1 MQADEYRAAVQD
13 WTDQLLAPYIA
24 ELAGRPEGS
33 IKVKE
38 FNDPI
43 WGTVGLQP
51 EEVVVL
57 DSPLLQR
64 LRRIRQLGVVHLVY
78 ASANHSRFEHSIGV
92 CHQVGRIVDSITA
105 HADAV
110 GAEVGLDERR
120 LLRLTALCHD
130 VGHGCLSHVIEN
142 ALKNDRETRGIVKAF
157 MVEQGLDSTP
167 HLSEIAAYHMIQ
179 GEGFRT
185 LIEQACRIAKIHA
198 PAEITHHMSHIVIGK
213 PVSDEFP
220 LLHELISGPFDA
232 DKLDYMP
239 RDAMMTGVPV
249 VTDIGRLIQKVRAV
263 RVDTDHL
270 PERLKK
276 QVESVAKGHLVVGL
290 AQSGG
295 STLDEVAVGRSLMF
309 DKVYR
314 HHKVRAAEAMVTAIV
329 DAVGTHICRDLPI
342 LPLHI
347 FDDEMLNL
355 GTSSAVELDE
365 SAALD
370 GSEVGLDLGRRLA
383 DRNLFVR
390 AFAFSQHLPEDPY
403 RGEESHRQAM
413 DKLMRGASKA
423 DTRLHLVARIAQY
436 VDKMVQLEVLQL
448 PLPMAGNVSRYVWV
462 DPPASGH
469 PDAKPDPS
477 RAYMIGADGRPREVK
492 QVNAEQRGWVDAYT
506 NTHDV
511 GYIFA
516 PKELAA
522 PVAIASK
529 IACFELYDLRVPSS
543 WTLLTKLWSGEIAQL
558 ETALAGVGFFDD
570 LAPTLRPLTSRMRKG
585 DVRGRLEDVA
595 VRLASVQGPS
605 IDPSELKDST
615 MNSER
620 VRDWVRQFGSD
631 SEASA
636 LAVLENLKVLG
647 RSETNAALA
656 SFLGSDA
663 GAPFRGGA
671 VVPIGQPK
679 DGSSV
684 VGYYA
689 EDAARAFGCAV
700 VTLDQAASR
709 DLPIVFVDDF
719 IGRGS
724 STISILEDMLGAV
737 ATQELHEERPG
748 DVPEALKNH
757 LLNRPMAFVYSAGL
771 DDGVQ
776 TLRKRLFE
784 LGFKDV
790 QQIHVGIPQADLPT
804 VQSAL
809 GEAAPAF
816 LERARAVGGQLLA
829 STAGDKRDERTLGY
843 GNHALLIAFPY
854 NTPTATLTAVW
865 ERGEVDGWTWFPLLP
880 RRKKL

>member
-13 WTDQLLAPYIA
+13 WTDQLLAPYIDT
-24 ELAGRPEGS
+24 LVGRQEGS
-33 IKVKE
+33 VKVKE

-78 ASANHSRFEHSIGV
+78 TSANHSRFEHSIGV

-105 HADAV
+105 HADGV
-110 GAEVGLDERR
+110 GAEVESDERR

-130 VGHGCLSHVIEN
+130 IGHGCLSHVIEN
-142 ALKNDRETRGIVKAF
+142 ALKNDRETRAIVKTF
-157 MVEQGLDSTP
+157 MIEQALDSTP
-167 HLSEIAAYHMIQ
+167 HLSEIAAYYMIQ
-179 GEGFRT
+179 SEGFRA

-198 PAEITHHMSHIVIGK
+198 PAEITSHMSHIVIGK

-263 RVDTDHL
+263 RIDTDHL
-270 PERLKK
+270 PESLKK
-276 QVESVAKGHLVVGL
+276 QVEPVSKGHLVVGL

-329 DAVGTHICRDLPI
+329 DAIGTRICEDLPI

-355 GTSSAVELDE
+355 DDGEGVLGEGAATDE
-365 SAALD
+365 
-370 GSEVGLDLGRRLA
+370 GEVGVDVGRRLA
-383 DRNLFVR
+383 ARDLFVR

-403 RGEESHRQAM
+403 RGEEAHRQAM

-436 VDKMVQLEVLQL
+436 VDKMVELGAVQL
-448 PLPMAGNVSRYVWV
+448 PAPMVGNVSRYVWV

-477 RAYMIGADGRPREVK
+477 RAYMIGADGKAREVK

-511 GYIFA
+511 GYIFT
-516 PKELAA
+516 PKELAV
-522 PVAIASK
+522 PVAIASR
-529 IACFELYDLRVPSS
+529 IACFELYDLRVPGS
-543 WTLLTKLWSGEIAQL
+543 WTLLTKLWSGEITRL
-558 ETALAGVGFFDD
+558 ETALAEAGFFDG

-585 DVRGRLEDVA
+585 DVNGRLEEVA

-615 MNSER
+615 MSADR
-620 VRDWVRQFGSD
+620 VRDWVRQFGPD
-631 SEASA
+631 YEASA
-636 LAVLENLKVLG
+636 LTVLENLKVLG

-656 SFLGSDA
+656 SFLASET
-663 GAPFRGGA
+663 GARFRGGA

-684 VGYYA
+684 VGYHA
-689 EDAARAFGCAV
+689 EDAARDFGCSV
-700 VTLDQAASR
+700 LTLDQAASR

-748 DVPEALKNH
+748 DVPEALKDH
-757 LLNRPMAFVYSAGL
+757 LLSRPVAFVYSAGL
-771 DDGVQ
+771 DAGIEALK
-776 TLRKRLFE
+776 TRLSE
-784 LGFKDV
+784 LGFTDI
-790 QQIHVGIPQADLPT
+790 QEIHVGIHQADLPT
-804 VQSAL
+804 VESAL
-809 GEAAPAF
+809 GDAAPHF
-816 LERARAVGGQLLA
+816 MERARSVGEQLLT
-829 STAGDKRDERTLGY
+829 STPDDKRGERTLGY

>member
-1 MQADEYRAAVQD
+1 MQADEYRTAVQA
-13 WTDQLLAPYIA
+13 WTDQLLAPYIDA
-24 ELAGRPEGS
+24 LVQRPEGS
-33 IKVKE
+33 VKVKE

-110 GAEVGLDERR
+110 GAQVGPDERR

-157 MVEQGLDSTP
+157 MIEQGLDSTP

-179 GEGFRT
+179 SDTFRA

-198 PAEITHHMSHIVIGK
+198 PADITSHMSHIVIGK

-263 RVDTDHL
+263 RIDTDHL
-270 PERLKK
+270 PESLKRE
-276 QVESVAKGHLVVGL
+276 VEPVSNGHLVVGL

-329 DAVGTHICRDLPI
+329 DAIGTRICEDLPI
-342 LPLHI
+342 LPLQI
-347 FDDEMLNL
+347 FDDEILNL
-355 GTSSAVELDE
+355 GHDGEVEFGAGAETNGGAVGVD
-365 SAALD
+365 
-370 GSEVGLDLGRRLA
+370 VGRRLA
-383 DRNLFVR
+383 ARDLFVR

-403 RGEESHRQAM
+403 RGEEAHRHAM
-413 DKLMRGASKA
+413 DKLMRGSSKA
-423 DTRLHLVARIAQY
+423 DTRQHLVARIAQY
-436 VDKMVQLEVLQL
+436 VDKMVELDVVQL
-448 PLPMAGNVSRYVWV
+448 PGPMTGNVSRYVWV

-477 RAYMIGADGRPREVK
+477 RAYMIGADGKPREVK

-511 GYIFA
+511 GYIFT
-516 PKELAA
+516 PKELAV
-522 PVAIASK
+522 PVAVAAR
-529 IACFELYDLRVPSS
+529 IACFEMFALRVPGS
-543 WTLLTKLWSGEIAQL
+543 WTLLTKLWSGEITRL
-558 ETALAGVGFFDD
+558 ETALAEAGFFEE
-570 LAPTLRPLTSRMRKG
+570 LAPTLRPLTSRMRKA
-585 DVRGRLEDVA
+585 DVNGRLDEVA
-595 VRLASVQGPS
+595 ARLASVQGPS

-615 MNSER
+615 MSADR
-620 VRDWVRQFGSD
+620 VRDWVRQFGP
-631 SEASA
+631 EHEESA
-636 LAVLENLKVLG
+636 LKVLESLNVLG

-656 SFLGSDA
+656 SFLQSDA

-684 VGYYA
+684 VGYHA
-689 EDAARAFGCAV
+689 EDAAREFECAV
-700 VTLDQAASR
+700 LTLDQAASR

-748 DVPEALKNH
+748 DVPEALKDH
-757 LLNRPMAFVYSAGL
+757 LLNRPVAFVYSAGL
-771 DDGVQ
+771 DAGIDA
-776 TLRKRLFE
+776 LRTRLSE
-784 LGFKDV
+784 LGFQDV
-790 QQIHVGIPQADLPT
+790 QEIHVGIRQTDLPT
-804 VQSAL
+804 VESAL
-809 GEAAPAF
+809 GAAAPEF
-816 LERARAVGGQLLA
+816 LERARVVGEQLLA
-829 STAGDKRDERTLGY
+829 STADDKRSERTLGY

-854 NTPTATLTAVW
+854 NTPTATLTAIW
-865 ERGEVDGWTWFPLLP
+865 ERGDVDGWTWFPLLP